1 MLYQAPVG
9 NWTTLVPS
17 GAVVQMPCHPGIVSM
32 YRLTLKY
39 FTDGVSVTIALLPA
53 VNRFLLHC
61 VLPPVLSG
69 LSSMIT
75 PRSAPGVSV
84 WPQPEIGRAAPRR
97 GRRGPP

>member
-1 MLYQAPVG
+1 
-9 NWTTLVPS
+9 
-17 GAVVQMPCHPGIVSM
+17 MPCHPGIVSM

-39 FTDGVSVTIALLPA
+39 FTDGVSVTVELLPA
-53 VNRFLLHC
+53 VNVFLLHW

-84 WPQPEIGRAAPRR
+84 WPQPEIGRAAPVSRR
-97 GRRGPP
+97 SVPCPLTPPARPREAPGNQHPVPA